1 MRGLE
6 ARKRDLER
14 QLSVAKE
21 PPPMLHPSMA
31 HHYREQL
38 DNLTK
43 ALSEGNEINRLN
55 AEEIIRSLIVRIVL
69 TLEGD
74 ELIV

>member
-1 MRGLE
+1 
-6 ARKRDLER
+6 
-14 QLSVAKE
+14 
-21 PPPMLHPSMA
+21 MLHPSMA